1 MLYNYYMKKFSILFF
16 VFFCFS
22 LAARAEMSV
31 VRIDGNKIYL
41 DTSDEKTALT
51 KGSTFKVI
59 VSSEKLTNPKT
70 GKNLGEIYKYSAVG
84 TITEVQPLYVVGEL
98 KNTTGVSVGK
108 TAVLEDIKPAA
119 VPANI
124 AAPQETPISTRTKI
138 TYNPIEQTV
147 ISITQADITADGAK
161 NIITLSD
168 KNEVTVYSRGAKET
182 LKEEMRFALPTG
194 KKGITISAAPVKA
207 GLAQIF
213 VTVYNQERSQL
224 STLVLENNNG
234 KLENTATLPYF
245 VKELGCGSTKKVW
258 GQKPFI
264 LGINPGNAHEIVFEK
279 NKFVAS
285 AASFNT
291 RHNFIEGLNFYPVEK
306 TGQNNLITTYSN
318 GTLRMMLANGK
329 RVESRDYF
337 GSTPLRMQY
346 KQEILKFYPSIQVF
360 GQPGHATIAAVENTT
375 KLGLLSETFGSYQ
388 NGKIHFLD
396 YEKGRLKVTDTV
408 TLDGVLYDTAC
419 TDTAILTAEAL
430 SDGTSTV
437 VEILK

>member
-1 MLYNYYMKKFSILFF
+1 MIYNYYMKKFSLLFLML
-16 VFFCFS
+16 FCVSF
-22 LAARAEMSV
+22 AAHAQMSV
-31 VRIDGNKIYL
+31 VRIDGNKVYL
-41 DTSDEKTALT
+41 DTSDEKTSLT

-70 GKNLGEIYKYSAVG
+70 GKNLGEIYKYSSVG
-84 TITEVQPLYVVGEL
+84 KITEVQPLYAVGEL
-98 KNTTGVSVGK
+98 PSTQGVSIGK
-108 TAVLEDIKPAA
+108 TAVLEDLQPAA
-119 VPANI
+119 V
-124 AAPQETPISTRTKI
+124 AAAAQQQTPVSTRAKT
-138 TYNPIEQTV
+138 TYAPLAQTV
-147 ISITQADITADGAK
+147 ISLTEADVTAAGAN
-161 NIITLSD
+161 NIITLSEQ
-168 KNEVTVYSRGAKET
+168 NEVTVYSRTASET
-182 LKEEMRFALPTG
+182 LQEDMHFTLPAG
-194 KKGITISAAPVKA
+194 KKGVTISAAPVKA

-213 VTVYNQERSQL
+213 VTIYNQEHGQL

-234 KLENTATLPYF
+234 SLENTATLPYF
-245 VKELGCGSTKKVW
+245 VKELGCGSTKKIW

-264 LGINPGNAHEIVFEK
+264 LGINPGDAHEIVFEK
-279 NKFVAS
+279 NKF
-285 AASFNT
+285 AASGASFKT

-306 TGQNNLITTYSN
+306 AGQNNLIFTANN

-329 RVESRDYF
+329 RTESKDYF

-360 GQPGHATIAAVENTT
+360 GQPGKATLAAVENTT

-388 NGKIHFLD
+388 SGKVHFLD

-408 TLDGVLYDTAC
+408 ELDGVLYDTAC

-430 SDGTSTV
+430 SDGSSTV

>member
-1 MLYNYYMKKFSILFF
+1 MIYNYYMKKFSLLFLML
-16 VFFCFS
+16 FCVSF
-22 LAARAEMSV
+22 AAHAQMSV
-31 VRIDGNKIYL
+31 VRIDGNKVYL
-41 DTSDEKTALT
+41 DTSDEKTSLT

-70 GKNLGEIYKYSAVG
+70 GKNLGEIYKYSSVG
-84 TITEVQPLYVVGEL
+84 KITEVQPLYAVGEL
-98 KNTTGVSVGK
+98 PSTQGVSIGK
-108 TAVLEDIKPAA
+108 TAVLEDLQPAA
-119 VPANI
+119 V
-124 AAPQETPISTRTKI
+124 AAAAQQQTPVSTRAKT
-138 TYNPIEQTV
+138 TYAPLAQTV
-147 ISITQADITADGAK
+147 ISLTEADVTAAGAN
-161 NIITLSD
+161 NIITLSEQ
-168 KNEVTVYSRGAKET
+168 NEVTVYSRTASET
-182 LKEEMRFALPTG
+182 LQEDMHFTLPAG
-194 KKGITISAAPVKA
+194 KKGVTISAAPVKA

-213 VTVYNQERSQL
+213 VTIYNQEHGQL

-234 KLENTATLPYF
+234 SLENTATLPYF
-245 VKELGCGSTKKVW
+245 VKELGCGSTKKIW

-264 LGINPGNAHEIVFEK
+264 LGINPGDAHEIVFEK
-279 NKFVAS
+279 NKF
-285 AASFNT
+285 AASGASFKT

-306 TGQNNLITTYSN
+306 AGQNNLIFTANN

-329 RVESRDYF
+329 RTESKDYF

-360 GQPGHATIAAVENTT
+360 GQPGKATLAAVENTT

-388 NGKIHFLD
+388 SGKVHFLD

-408 TLDGVLYDTAC
+408 ELDGVLYDTAC

-430 SDGTSTV
+430 LDGSSTV

>member
-1 MLYNYYMKKFSILFF
+1 MIYNYYMKKFSILFF
-16 VFFCFS
+16 VLFCFS
-22 LAARAEMSV
+22 LAAHAEMSV

-84 TITEVQPLYVVGEL
+84 KITEVQPLYAVGEL
-98 KNTTGVSVGK
+98 PSTQGVSVGK
-108 TAVLEDIKPAA
+108 TAVLEDLKPAA
-119 VPANI
+119 VPANT
-124 AAPQETPISTRTKI
+124 QTEQTPVSTRAKT

-147 ISITQADITADGAK
+147 ISLTEADVTAAGAK
-161 NIITLSD
+161 NIITLSEQ
-168 KNEVTVYSRGAKET
+168 NEVTVYSRAAKET
-182 LKEEMRFALPTG
+182 LKEEMRFALPHG
-194 KKGITISAAPVKA
+194 KKAVTISTAPVKA

-213 VTVYNQERSQL
+213 VTVYSQDRGQL

-234 KLENTATLPYF
+234 QLENTATLPYF
-245 VKELGCGSTKKVW
+245 VKELGCGATKKVW

-264 LGINPGNAHEIVFEK
+264 LGTNPGNAHEIVFEK
-279 NKFVAS
+279 NKFAVS
-285 AASFNT
+285 GASFNT
-291 RHNFIEGLNFYPVEK
+291 RHNFLEGLNYYPVEK
-306 TGQNNLITTYSN
+306 AGQNNLIFTASN

-329 RVESRDYF
+329 RTESKDYF

-346 KQEILKFYPSIQVF
+346 KQEVLKFYPSVQVF
-360 GQPGHATIAAVENTT
+360 GQPGQATLAAVENTT

-408 TLDGVLYDTAC
+408 EMDGIIYDTAC
-419 TDTAILTAEAL
+419 TDTAILTAEVL